1 MKPKTNKRKESM
13 DDESTL
19 EVPTFSG
26 RKQDWQPFAIR
37 FQAFLALKRAS
48 DALDKDF
55 VNQLPERENSEY
67 D

>member
-1 MKPKTNKRKESM
+1 M